1 MLAVSDDI
9 TFYDEIEGYCGRLSY
24 RPGATATIHVSTE
37 HRYDVV
43 VERWGAERTLVW
55 TADDVEGHHVPPP
68 ATADSIG
75 CDWPTSVEVPI
86 DNAWESGFHL
96 VTLTARGAAVGR
108 DVAHACFVVTSAT
121 TPSTRTK
128 LALFVLGTNTW
139 NAYNTWGG
147 ASLYTG
153 GTQVS
158 FRRPFGRGMLCR
170 PEVDR
175 DDRKAR
181 PARWGEEPDVNGDL
195 FQEYRFAYGYPAA
208 IGSSGWFTH
217 ERRFVEWAE
226 RAGYE
231 FDSCISTDL
240 DDDPSVAEGY
250 DVLIDVGHDEY
261 WTVGGRRAIEAHVSR
276 GGHFASFSGN
286 TMFWQVRLE
295 HDGDVMVC
303 HKYDAHLSDPILE
316 ARPGNPADPARM
328 SGMWADPIVDEPE
341 SLLLGAGSR
350 WGLYNRFGQATPR
363 GSGAYTVYR
372 DDHWMLADTGLR
384 YGDLLGA
391 KHGVVG
397 YETVGCPIDLDE
409 YQLPIAR
416 AIPGAPPIERT
427 EIVALTPSSNIGVGE
442 YPASISALSD
452 QGDIEFIASRLFG
465 RVDAD
470 SLARCRYGNSVM
482 LVTRPFAS
490 AGRVPGG
497 EVRGGEV
504 RSGEVRGGEVR
515 SGEVRGGEVRSGEVP
530 GGEVIVVGTTDWV
543 FGLADDPAVSQVTK
557 NILDR
562 HLT

>member
-1 MLAVSDDI
+1 MSDDI

-24 RPGATATIHVSTE
+24 RPGATASIHVSTE
-37 HRYDVV
+37 HRYDVT
-43 VERWGAERTLVW
+43 VESWGADRTVVW
-55 TADDVEGHHVPPP
+55 SAAGIEGQFVPAP
-68 ATADSIG
+68 ATADSVG
-75 CDWPTSVEVPI
+75 CDWPASIEVPVGG
-86 DNAWESGFHL
+86 DWQSGFYL
-96 VTLTARGAAVGR
+96 VTLTARGAAEGR
-108 DVAHACFVVTSAT
+108 DVAHACFVVTAAT
-121 TPSTRTK
+121 TPTTRTRR
-128 LALFVLGTNTW
+128 ALFILGTNTW

-181 PARWGEEPDVNGDL
+181 PARWGEEPDVNGEL
-195 FQEYRFAYGYPAA
+195 FQEYRFAHGYPAA

-240 DDDPSVAEGY
+240 DDDPTIAEGY
-250 DVLIDVGHDEY
+250 DLLIDVGHDEY
-261 WTVGGRRAIEAHVSR
+261 WSVGERRAVEAHVRR

-286 TMFWQVRLE
+286 TMFWQVRIE

-303 HKYDAHLSDPILE
+303 HKYAAHTGDPILDGTHHDG
-316 ARPGNPADPARM
+316 ATDPSRM

-341 SLLLGAGSR
+341 SLLLAAGSR

-372 DDHWMLADTGLR
+372 DEHWMLAGTGLR

-409 YQLPIAR
+409 FQLPIPR

-452 QGDIEFIASRLFG
+452 QGDIEFIASRFYG

-482 LVTRPFAS
+482 LVTRPFSGSVDGS
-490 AGRVPGG
+490 AG
-497 EVRGGEV
+497 EVM
-504 RSGEVRGGEVR
+504 
-515 SGEVRGGEVRSGEVP
+515 
-530 GGEVIVVGTTDWV
+530 IVGTTDWV
-543 FGLADDPAVSQVTK
+543 FGLADDPAVAQVTA

>member
-1 MLAVSDDI
+1 VSDDI

-24 RPGATATIHVSTE
+24 RPGATATVHVSTQ
-37 HRYDVV
+37 HRYDVI
-43 VERWGAERTLVW
+43 VERWGADRSIVW
-55 TADDVEGHHVPPP
+55 TADAVEGHFVPAPP
-68 ATADSIG
+68 TADSIG
-75 CDWPTSVEVPI
+75 CGWPASVEIPI
-86 DNAWESGFHL
+86 GDDWQSGFYL
-96 VTLTARGAAVGR
+96 VTLTASEAADGH
-108 DVAHACFVVTSAT
+108 DVAHACFVVTAAT
-121 TPSTRTK
+121 TPSTRNQR
-128 LALFVLGTNTW
+128 ALFILGTNTW

-181 PARWGEEPDVNGDL
+181 PARWGEEPDVNGEL
-195 FQEYRFAYGYPAA
+195 FQEYRFAHGYPAA

-240 DDDPSVAEGY
+240 DDDPSIADGY
-250 DVLIDVGHDEY
+250 DLLIDVGHDEY
-261 WTVGGRRAIEAHVSR
+261 WSAGQRRAVEMHVR
-276 GGHFASFSGN
+276 GGGHFASFSGN
-286 TMFWQVRLE
+286 TMFWQVRIE
-295 HDGDVMVC
+295 HDSDVMVC
-303 HKYDAHLSDPILE
+303 HKYTAHTGDPILDSGG
-316 ARPGNPADPARM
+316 PSGVADPARM
-328 SGMWADPIVDEPE
+328 SGMWADPIVAEPE
-341 SLLLGAGSR
+341 SLLLAAGSR

-372 DDHWMLADTGLR
+372 DDHWMLAGTGLR

-416 AIPGAPPIERT
+416 SIPGAPPIERT

-452 QGDIEFIASRLFG
+452 QGDIEFIASRFYG

-482 LVTRPFAS
+482 LVTQPFQN
-490 AGRVPGG
+490 
-497 EVRGGEV
+497 
-504 RSGEVRGGEVR
+504 
-515 SGEVRGGEVRSGEVP
+515 

-543 FGLADDPAVSQVTK
+543 FGLADDPAVAQVTA

-562 HLT
+562 HLQ

>member
-1 MLAVSDDI
+1 VSDDI
-9 TFYDEIEGYCGRLSY
+9 TFHDEIEGYCGRLSY
-24 RPGATATIHVSTE
+24 RAGSIATLHVSTI

-43 VERWGAERTLVW
+43 VERWGATREVVW
-55 TADDVEGHHVPPP
+55 ECRDVEGISTP
-68 ATADSIG
+68 APTDADSVG
-75 CDWPTSVEVPI
+75 CRWPVSIEIPTSA
-86 DNAWESGFHL
+86 DWRSGFHL
-96 VTLTARGAAVGR
+96 VTLTAHGAPAER
-108 DVAHACFVVTSAT
+108 DVAHACFVLTANST
-121 TPSTRTK
+121 TEARTTR
-128 LALFVLGTNTW
+128 ALFVLGTNTW

-147 ASLYTG
+147 CSLYTG

-181 PARWGEEPDVNGDL
+181 PARWGEEPDINGDV
-195 FQEYRFAYGYPAA
+195 FQEYRFAHGYPAA

-226 RAGYE
+226 AEGYE
-231 FDSCISTDL
+231 FDSCISSDL
-240 DDDPSVAEGY
+240 ADDPSIADGY
-250 DVLIDVGHDEY
+250 DLIIDVGHDEY
-261 WTVGGRRAIEAHVSR
+261 WSAGQRATIESHISR
-276 GGHFASFSGN
+276 GGHLASMSGN
-286 TMFWQVRLE
+286 TSFWQVRIE

-303 HKYDAHLSDPILE
+303 HKYAAHTSDPIL
-316 ARPGNPADPARM
+316 GGDGSSADPDKM
-328 SGMWADPIVDEPE
+328 SGMWADPIVDRPE
-341 SLLLGAGSR
+341 WSFLGAGSR

-409 YQLPIAR
+409 FQLPIPR
-416 AIPGAPPIERT
+416 QIPGAPPIERT

-452 QGDIEFIASRLFG
+452 QGDIEFIASRFYG

-482 LVTRPFAS
+482 LVTRPFLDER
-490 AGRVPGG
+490 GKGG
-497 EVRGGEV
+497 EVM
-504 RSGEVRGGEVR
+504 
-515 SGEVRGGEVRSGEVP
+515 
-530 GGEVIVVGTTDWV
+530 VIGSTDWV
-543 FGLADDPAVSQVTK
+543 FGLADDPVVAQVTR
-557 NILDR
+557 NVLDR
-562 HLT
+562 HLEE